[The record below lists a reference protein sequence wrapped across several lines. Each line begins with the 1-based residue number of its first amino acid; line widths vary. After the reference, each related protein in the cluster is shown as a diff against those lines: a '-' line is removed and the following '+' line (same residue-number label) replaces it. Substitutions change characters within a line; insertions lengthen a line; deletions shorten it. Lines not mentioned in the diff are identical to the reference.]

1 MDYKS
6 KYFTIYENLK
16 NDTSKEKASILN
28 DIDFCIELVATDRIN
43 TTYIM
48 NLIRNIE
55 RNDIIKQQTEIN
67 HIKKELKNSDDMK
80 LRYKIDL
87 IENFLDEV
95 VPKLNPDSSIDDAYN
110 DFEAQERTK
119 EINNFAKEHE
129 LDTEVLQNEISEYE
143 YTGITNKSNIMK
155 FIKKPFLEKM
165 KIANAAIT
173 FIKNNVQKYL

>member
-1 MDYKS
+1 
-6 KYFTIYENLK
+6 
-16 NDTSKEKASILN
+16 
-28 DIDFCIELVATDRIN
+28 
-43 TTYIM
+43 
-48 NLIRNIE
+48 
-55 RNDIIKQQTEIN
+55 
-67 HIKKELKNSDDMK
+67 MK

-155 FIKKPFLEKM
+155 FIKNLS
-165 KIANAAIT
+165 
-173 FIKNNVQKYL
+173 

>member
-1 MDYKS
+1 M
-6 KYFTIYENLK
+6 
-16 NDTSKEKASILN
+16 
-28 DIDFCIELVATDRIN
+28 
-43 TTYIM
+43 
-48 NLIRNIE
+48 
-55 RNDIIKQQTEIN
+55 
-67 HIKKELKNSDDMK
+67 
-80 LRYKIDL
+80 
-87 IENFLDEV
+87 
-95 VPKLNPDSSIDDAYN
+95 PKLNPDSSIDDAYN

-129 LDTEVLQNEISEYE
+129 LDTEVLQNEINEYE